1 MKIHNLI
8 SERKSIRA
16 FSDKEI
22 SNEALITLLEAARW
36 APSSMNEQPW
46 RFIVVRKENTEAFQK
61 MIQCL
66 NDSNKIWAQHSSVL
80 LLTVANNT
88 ITSLNKPNAY
98 AWHDIGLAIGN
109 LSLQAISMDIFL
121 HQMGGFNKEE
131 AKKLFNIPTGF
142 DPVSVIALGYQGNAD
157 ELPSPLRER
166 ELKPRERKPL
176 SEIVYANTFGEVD
189 PLYK

>member
-16 FSDKEI
+16 FSDKEVTD
-22 SNEALITLLEAARW
+22 EALITLLEAARW

-46 RFIVVRKENTEAFQK
+46 RFIVVRKENKEAFQK

-66 NDSNKIWAQHSSVL
+66 NDSNKIWAQQASVL

-121 HQMGGFNKEE
+121 HQMGGFKPVE
-131 AKKLFNIPTGF
+131 AKRLFNIPDGF

-176 SEIVYANTFGEVD
+176 SEIVYSNTFGEVD

>member
-22 SNEALITLLEAARW
+22 SDEALITLLEAARW

-66 NDSNKIWAQHSSVL
+66 NDSNKIWAQHASVL

-88 ITSLNKPNAY
+88 ITTLNKPNAY

-121 HQMGGFNKEE
+121 HQMGGFKSEE
-131 AKKLFNIPTGF
+131 AKKLFNIPNGF
-142 DPVSVIALGYQGNAD
+142 DPVSVIALGYQGNA
-157 ELPSPLRER
+157 EALPSPLRER
-166 ELKPRERKPL
+166 ELKQRERKPL
-176 SEIVYANTFGEVD
+176 SEIVYSNTFGEID
-189 PLYK
+189 PLFK

>member
-22 SNEALITLLEAARW
+22 SDEALITLMEAARW

-66 NDSNKIWAQHSSVL
+66 NDSNKIWAQHASIL

-88 ITSLNKPNAY
+88 ITTLNKPNAY

-121 HQMGGFNKEE
+121 HQMGGFKSEE
-131 AKKLFNIPTGF
+131 AKKLFNIPNGF
-142 DPVSVIALGYQGNAD
+142 EPVSVIALGYQGNA
-157 ELPSPLRER
+157 EALPSPLRER
-166 ELKPRERKPL
+166 ELKQRERKPL
-176 SEIVYANTFGEVD
+176 SEIVYSNTFGEID
-189 PLYK
+189 PIFK

>member
-22 SNEALITLLEAARW
+22 SDEALITLLEAARW

-66 NDSNKIWAQHSSVL
+66 NDSNKIWAQHASIL

-88 ITSLNKPNAY
+88 ITTLNKPNAY

-121 HQMGGFNKEE
+121 HQMGGFKSEE
-131 AKKLFNIPTGF
+131 AKKLFNIPNGF
-142 DPVSVIALGYQGNAD
+142 DPVSVIALGYQGNA
-157 ELPSPLRER
+157 EALPSPLRER
-166 ELKPRERKPL
+166 ELKQRERKPL
-176 SEIVYANTFGEVD
+176 SEIVYSNTFGEID
-189 PLYK
+189 PLFK

>member
-22 SNEALITLLEAARW
+22 SDEALITLLEAARW

-66 NDSNKIWAQHSSVL
+66 NDSNKIWAQHASVL

-88 ITSLNKPNAY
+88 ITTLNKPNAY

-121 HQMGGFNKEE
+121 HQMGGFKSEE
-131 AKKLFNIPTGF
+131 AKKLFNIPNGF
-142 DPVSVIALGYQGNAD
+142 DPVSVIALGYQGNA
-157 ELPSPLRER
+157 EALPSPLRER
-166 ELKPRERKPL
+166 ELKQRERKPL
-176 SEIVYANTFGEVD
+176 SEIVYSNTFGEMD
-189 PLYK
+189 PLFK

>member
-22 SNEALITLLEAARW
+22 SDEALITLMEAARW

-66 NDSNKIWAQHSSVL
+66 NDSNKIWAQHASVL

-88 ITSLNKPNAY
+88 ITTLNKPNAY

-121 HQMGGFNKEE
+121 HQMGGFKSEE
-131 AKKLFNIPTGF
+131 AKKLFNIPNGF
-142 DPVSVIALGYQGNAD
+142 DPVSVIALGYQGNA
-157 ELPSPLRER
+157 EALPSPLRER
-166 ELKPRERKPL
+166 ELKQRERKPL
-176 SEIVYANTFGEVD
+176 SEIVYSNTFGEID
-189 PLYK
+189 PLFK

>member
-22 SNEALITLLEAARW
+22 SDEALITLLEAARW

-46 RFIVVRKENTEAFQK
+46 RFIIVRKENTEVFQK

-66 NDSNKIWAQHSSVL
+66 NDSNKIWAQHASVL

-88 ITSLNKPNAY
+88 ITTLNKPNAY

-121 HQMGGFNKEE
+121 HQMGGFKSEE
-131 AKKLFNIPTGF
+131 AKKLFNIPNGF
-142 DPVSVIALGYQGNAD
+142 DPVSVIALGYQGNA
-157 ELPSPLRER
+157 EALPSPLRER
-166 ELKPRERKPL
+166 ELKQRERKPL
-176 SEIVYANTFGEVD
+176 SEIVYSNTFGEID
-189 PLYK
+189 PLFK

>member
-22 SNEALITLLEAARW
+22 SDEALITLLEAARW

-66 NDSNKIWAQHSSVL
+66 NDSNKIWAQHASVL

-88 ITSLNKPNAY
+88 ITTLNKPNAY

-121 HQMGGFNKEE
+121 HQMGGFKSEE
-131 AKKLFNIPTGF
+131 AKKLFNIPNGF
-142 DPVSVIALGYQGNAD
+142 DPVSVIALGYQGNA
-157 ELPSPLRER
+157 EALPSPLRER
-166 ELKPRERKPL
+166 ELKQRERKPL
-176 SEIVYANTFGEVD
+176 SEIVYSNTFGGID
-189 PLYK
+189 PLFK

>member
-22 SNEALITLLEAARW
+22 SDEALITLMEAARW

-66 NDSNKIWAQHSSVL
+66 NDSNKIWAQHASIL

-88 ITSLNKPNAY
+88 ITTLNKPNAY

-121 HQMGGFNKEE
+121 HQMGGFKSEE
-131 AKKLFNIPTGF
+131 AKKLFNIPNGF
-142 DPVSVIALGYQGNAD
+142 DPVSVIALGYQGNA
-157 ELPSPLRER
+157 EALPSPLRER
-166 ELKPRERKPL
+166 ELKQRERKPL
-176 SEIVYANTFGEVD
+176 SEIVYSNTFGEID
-189 PLYK
+189 PLFK

>member
-22 SNEALITLLEAARW
+22 SDEALITLMEAARW

-66 NDSNKIWAQHSSVL
+66 NDSNKIWAQHASIL

-88 ITSLNKPNAY
+88 ITTLNKPNAY

-121 HQMGGFNKEE
+121 HQMGGFKSEE
-131 AKKLFNIPTGF
+131 AKKLFNIPNGF
-142 DPVSVIALGYQGNAD
+142 EPVSVIALGYQGNA
-157 ELPSPLRER
+157 EALPSPLRER
-166 ELKPRERKPL
+166 ELKQRERKPL
-176 SEIVYANTFGEVD
+176 SEIVYSNTFGEID
-189 PLYK
+189 PLFK

>member
-16 FSDKEI
+16 FSDKGI
-22 SNEALITLLEAARW
+22 TDEALITLLEAARW

-46 RFIVVRKENTEAFQK
+46 RFIVVRKENTDAFQK

-66 NDSNKIWAQHSSVL
+66 NDSNKIWAQHASVL
-80 LLTVANNT
+80 LLTIANNT

-131 AKKLFNIPTGF
+131 AKKLFNIPTGY

-157 ELPSPLRER
+157 KLPSPLRER

-176 SEIVYANTFGEVD
+176 SEIVFANTFGEVD

>member
-22 SNEALITLLEAARW
+22 SDEALITLLEAARW

-66 NDSNKIWAQHSSVL
+66 NDSNKIWAQHASIL

-88 ITSLNKPNAY
+88 ITTLNKPNAY

-121 HQMGGFNKEE
+121 HQMGGFKSEE
-131 AKKLFNIPTGF
+131 AKKLFNIPNGF
-142 DPVSVIALGYQGNAD
+142 DPVSVIALGYQGNA
-157 ELPSPLRER
+157 EALPSPLRER
-166 ELKPRERKPL
+166 ELKQRERKPL
-176 SEIVYANTFGEVD
+176 SEIVYSNTFGEMD
-189 PLYK
+189 PLFK